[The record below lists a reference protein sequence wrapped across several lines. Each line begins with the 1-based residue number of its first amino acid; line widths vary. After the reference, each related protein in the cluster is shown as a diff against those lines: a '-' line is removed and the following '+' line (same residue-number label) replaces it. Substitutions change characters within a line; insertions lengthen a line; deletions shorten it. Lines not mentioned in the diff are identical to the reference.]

1 MSELTFNITN
11 LTCEACIKVSTKALQ
26 NVPGVKSVSVDLQ
39 TGSTQITSEKPI
51 NPDDVANAL
60 KAKGYIVAF

>member
-1 MSELTFNITN
+1 MTELTFKITN
-11 LTCEACIKVSTKALQ
+11 LTCEACIKVSTKTLQ
-26 NVPGVKSVSVDLQ
+26 TLPGVKSVSVDLQ
-39 TGSTQITSEKPI
+39 TGSTHITSEEPI